1 MELMNARLTIF
12 LLATVLLHGCTI
24 DGFEDQDV
32 SFDENDTQITGQII
46 GESISENQNGMLSTF
61 SEAFAIP
68 AETTLRN
75 GPSLLSTGT
84 FRNLKNYAYT
94 YNSENGT
101 HTVTYTTQNE
111 TPFVSTSTEVTL
123 KYIFYDQNES
133 IIEFPDQQRDIIE
146 AVEFSSE
153 HSGEITAGSKNS
165 IFTRI
170 DQLFMDGLTDE
181 SDILTLDGFHSGEG
195 IFTQILPSGAVLERE
210 YLLDMNYLD
219 VRVKKS
225 MVQTN
230 RNFRKGVNG
239 ALSYEST
246 IRETNGGQ
254 AEAKIINGTI
264 ELNGDGTALLQFREQ
279 IEPYRLRLDDGELF
293 DEDEFEGRVTRVNLN
308 EQIFTLTNGQ
318 RIKIDEHTEID
329 DDGLRSLEE
338 VSAAIDNGVRIVAE
352 GDYFHPDEDVNLWV
366 ATEVEFETEKNEFE
380 DLVSSINLT
389 ENSIL
394 LFNGDRFYLDENSE
408 IKFDDDFLSLADV
421 AEAVEN
427 GLPVVAEGEFII
439 HPEQGTR
446 MITEIEFEF
455 EFEEF
460 EKIVESVN
468 LNEQSFTL
476 VNGKI
481 IVVNERTEIDDDGD
495 FVTLEELSEALDNGM
510 TVEADGDYYFDPIN
524 SYWIAVEVEF
534 KLEDDDDDGDED

>member
-1 MELMNARLTIF
+1 MNARLTIF

-24 DGFEDQDV
+24 DGFEDQAA

-61 SEAFAIP
+61 SEAFAVP
-68 AETTLRN
+68 SETILRN

-84 FRNLKNYAYT
+84 FRNLNNYT
-94 YNSENGT
+94 HSFDSESGV
-101 HTVTYTTQNE
+101 HTVTYSTQNE
-111 TPFVSTSTEVTL
+111 SPFVSTSTDVTL
-123 KYIFYDQNES
+123 KYIFFDQNEN
-133 IIEFPDQQRDIIE
+133 IIEFPDQQRDNIE

-153 HSGEITAGSKNS
+153 HSGEITAGTKNS
-165 IFTRI
+165 IFTRV
-170 DQLFMDGLTDE
+170 DQLFIDGLTDE

-195 IFTQILPSGAVLERE
+195 IFTQTLPSGTVAERE

-219 VRVKKS
+219 IRVKKS
-225 MVQTN
+225 LVQAN

-246 IRETNGGQ
+246 IRETNGSQ
-254 AEAKIINGTI
+254 EEAKIVNGTI

-293 DEDEFEGRVTRVNLN
+293 DEDEFEGRVTRVNLKD
-308 EQIFTLTNGQ
+308 QIFTLTNGQ
-318 RIKIDEHTEID
+318 RIQVDEHTEFD

-338 VSAAIDNGVRIVAE
+338 VSAAIEDGVRIVAE
-352 GDYFHPDEDVNLWV
+352 GDYFHPDEDVNLWI

-380 DLVSSINLT
+380 DLVSSVNLT

-394 LFNGDRFYLDENSE
+394 LYNGDRFFLDENSE
-408 IKFDDDFLSLADV
+408 IEFDDDFQSLADV

-427 GLPVVAEGEFII
+427 GLPVEAEGEFII

-446 MITEIEFEF
+446 LITEVEFEF

-460 EKIVESVN
+460 EALVKSVN
-468 LNEQSFTL
+468 LNDQSFTL
-476 VNGKI
+476 VNDRTI
-481 IVVNERTEIDDDGD
+481 FVTDRTEIDNDGD
-495 FVTLEELSEALDNGM
+495 FVTLEELAEALDDGM
-510 TVEADGDYYFDPIN
+510 TAEANGDYYFDPIN
-524 SYWIAVEVEF
+524 SYWVAVEVEF
-534 KLEDDDDDGDED
+534 ELEDDDDDGDED